1 MNRRRFGGSSASR
14 RLQQHSNRRIDLA
27 VVGIS
32 SVATVVPALMTAILP
47 EPWYGPRYVIP
58 LMDIAL
64 NSATLGLDSFF
75 EGVVNRRQA

>member
-1 MNRRRFGGSSASR
+1 
-14 RLQQHSNRRIDLA
+14 
-27 VVGIS
+27 
-32 SVATVVPALMTAILP
+32 VATVVPALMTAILP